1 MPGGNWGFTVKWL
14 GKDSGSAT
22 MPGNRPATS
31 PISSLRSCWA
41 RRSAP
46 SGWLRAKGRHMAY
59 LRDNPDRALELTQ
72 QHVQL
77 VEISILVAMLI
88 GIPLGILITRVRWLE
103 GPVVGTTGVLYTLPS
118 LALFAILIPYTGL
131 GRTTVIV
138 ALILYSLLAIVR
150 NTVAGIDDVPPAT
163 IDAARGMGMNGM
175 QRLVMVELPLAL
187 PVILAG
193 VRVATVAAV
202 GIATVG
208 ALLGA
213 GGLGRLI
220 FDGIS
225 RGSTDRIIAGAIG
238 ASALA
243 LVADWSL

>member
-1 MPGGNWGFTVKWL
+1 
-14 GKDSGSAT
+14 
-22 MPGNRPATS
+22 
-31 PISSLRSCWA
+31 
-41 RRSAP
+41 
-46 SGWLRAKGRHMAY
+46 MAY
-59 LRDNPDRALELTQ
+59 LRDNPDRVLELTQ

-77 VEISILVAMLI
+77 VAVSILVAMVI
-88 GIPLGILITRVRWLE
+88 GIPLGILVTRLRWLE
-103 GPVVGTTGVLYTLPS
+103 RPVIGITGVLYTLPS

-175 QRLVMVELPLAL
+175 QRLMMVELPLAL

-193 VRVATVAAV
+193 VRLATVAAV

-220 FDGIS
+220 FDGIRS
-225 RGSTDRIIAGAIG
+225 ISTPRGVDRVVAG
-238 ASALA
+238 A
-243 LVADWSL
+243 LVASVLALTADWGLARLGNTLRRDVGQSAGRG

>member
-1 MPGGNWGFTVKWL
+1 
-14 GKDSGSAT
+14 
-22 MPGNRPATS
+22 
-31 PISSLRSCWA
+31 
-41 RRSAP
+41 
-46 SGWLRAKGRHMAY
+46 MAY
-59 LRDNPDRALELTQ
+59 LRDNPDRVLELTQ

-77 VEISILVAMLI
+77 VAVSILVAMLI
-88 GIPLGILITRVRWLE
+88 GIPLGILITRLRWLE

-150 NTVAGIDDVPPAT
+150 NTVAGIDGVPPAT
-163 IDAARGMGMNGM
+163 IDAARGMGMTGT

-193 VRVATVAAV
+193 VRLATVAAV

-220 FDGIS
+220 FDGIRS
-225 RGSTDRIIAGAIG
+225 ISTPRGVDRVVAGALV

-243 LVADWSL
+243 LVADWSLAWLGNALRRDVRQSAGRG